1 MKKLITLVLV
11 MGLGFTLAQA
21 QESNETLLNDFS
33 LKKIGV
39 MAEVNAG
46 ASSLSDATLGLM
58 GIRAGVVFSDK
69 LSLGGFYR
77 FTFNNPV
84 PSGEPFPGNYTPFD
98 SYGAF
103 IEYTL
108 FANKAVHLSFPLFFG
123 AGELDTDDEGAS
135 PDFGESTFLVVE
147 PGVLLEVNL
156 LDNLRL
162 NAGVLYGFTGNF
174 NYRFLNQD
182 DLQGLRFQV
191 GLKAGLFRK

>member
-11 MGLGFTLAQA
+11 MGLSFSFVKAQDGNQTLI
-21 QESNETLLNDFS
+21 NDFS
-33 LKKIGV
+33 LKKVGF

-58 GIRAGVVFSDK
+58 GLRAGAVFSDK
-69 LSLGGFYR
+69 LSVGGFYR

-84 PSGEPFPGNYTPFD
+84 PSEENFPGNYTPFD

-103 IEYTL
+103 LEYTVMG
-108 FANKAVHLSFPLFFG
+108 NKAFHLTFPLYIG
-123 AGELDTDDEGAS
+123 VGELDTDDEDFS
-135 PDFGESTFLVVE
+135 PDFGESNFLVVE
-147 PGVLLEVNL
+147 PGVMLEVNL

-174 NYRFLNQD
+174 NYRFWDQS
-182 DLQGLRFQV
+182 DLQGLRFQM
-191 GLKAGLFRK
+191 GLKAGLFRR